1 MKTILIPTDFSDCA
15 NNAAETGINLA
26 KKMNAKIHFIHI
38 QRTPVDWKKLRKE
51 QEKNFPE
58 TLHEIGHVKGELTK
72 LELKAQKA
80 NLKVTTALVFDNNDI
95 STVLEGNKYDLVIIG
110 SHGTS
115 GFKELIGS
123 NTQRVVRSSSTPVL
137 VVKES
142 SKKNSFKNIV
152 FASNF
157 EEDVHQPFH
166 KVIQFADLMK
176 AQIHLLYVNMPF
188 QFKETD
194 EIEFAMQ
201 NFLKKCPKGTCTIN
215 IYNALN
221 EERGIQ
227 KFAEKINADVIALTT
242 HGKTGFMKM
251 ISPSITE
258 SLVNHAKI
266 PVLSVNINPKL

>member
-1 MKTILIPTDFSDCA
+1 MKKILIPTDFSKCA
-15 NNAAETGINLA
+15 NNAVETGIELA
-26 KKMNAKIHFIHI
+26 KKMKAEIHFLHV

-58 TLHEIGHVKGELTK
+58 TLHEIGHAKGELNK
-72 LELKAQKA
+72 LKLKAEKA
-80 NLKVTTALVFDNNDI
+80 KLNTKSIFVFNKNDI
-95 STVLEGNKYDLVIIG
+95 STVLEDYKYDLIIIG

-115 GFKELIGS
+115 GIKELIGS
-123 NTQRVVRSSSTPVL
+123 NTQRVVRYSLTPVL
-137 VVKES
+137 VVKNS
-142 SKKNSFKNIV
+142 LKKNSFKSIV

-157 EEDVHQPFH
+157 EVGAQQPFR
-166 KVIQFADLMK
+166 KIIQFADLVK

-194 EIEFAMQ
+194 EIESAMQ
-201 NFLKKCPKGTCTIN
+201 NFLNKCPRGTCSVN

-227 KFAEKINADVIALTT
+227 KFAKKVNADVIALTT

-258 SLVNHAKI
+258 SLVNHSNI
-266 PVLSVNINPKL
+266 PVLSVNIKSK

>member
-1 MKTILIPTDFSDCA
+1 MKKILIPTDFSDCA
-15 NNAAETGINLA
+15 NNAVATGIALA
-26 KKMNAKIHFIHI
+26 KKMKAEIHFVHV
-38 QRTPVDWKKLRKE
+38 QRTPIEWEKIRKE

-58 TLHEIGHVKGELTK
+58 ALHEIGHARGELTQ
-72 LELKAQKA
+72 LELKAKKA
-80 NLKVTTALVFDNNDI
+80 KLKVTTALVFNNNDI
-95 STVLEGNKYDLVIIG
+95 STVLKDYKYDLIIIG

-115 GFKELIGS
+115 GFKELLGS
-123 NTQRVVRSSSTPVL
+123 NTQRVVRYSITPVL
-137 VVKES
+137 VVKHS
-142 SKKNSFKNIV
+142 SKKNTFKSIV

-157 EEDVHQPFH
+157 GEGAFQPFRR
-166 KVIQFADLMK
+166 VIQFADLVK

-194 EIEFAMQ
+194 EIEAAMQ
-201 NFLKKCPKGTCTIN
+201 SFLKKCPRGTCSMN

-258 SLVNHAKI
+258 SLVNHSNSPI
-266 PVLSVNINPKL
+266 LSVNIKSK

>member
-1 MKTILIPTDFSDCA
+1 MKKILIPTDFSECA
-15 NNAAETGINLA
+15 NNAVAMGIELA
-26 KKMNAKIHFIHI
+26 KKMKAEICFVYI
-38 QRTPVDWKKLRKE
+38 QRTSVEWKKLRKE

-58 TLHEIGHVKGELTK
+58 TLHEIGHARAELTK
-72 LELKAQKA
+72 LEFKAKKA
-80 NLKVTTALVFDNNDI
+80 KLKVTTALVFNNNDI
-95 STVLEGNKYDLVIIG
+95 STVLEYYKYDLIIIG

-115 GFKELIGS
+115 GFKEFIGS
-123 NTQRVVRSSSTPVL
+123 NTQRVVRYSITPVL
-137 VVKES
+137 VVKDY
-142 SKKNSFKNIV
+142 SKKNTFKNII

-157 EEDVHQPFH
+157 EEGAHQPFH
-166 KVIQFADLMK
+166 KVIQFADLVK

-188 QFKETD
+188 QFKETE
-194 EIEFAMQ
+194 EIESAMLD
-201 NFLKKCPKGTCTIN
+201 FLKKCPRGTCSIN

-258 SLVNHAKI
+258 SLVNHSNI
-266 PVLSVNINPKL
+266 PVLSVNIKNK